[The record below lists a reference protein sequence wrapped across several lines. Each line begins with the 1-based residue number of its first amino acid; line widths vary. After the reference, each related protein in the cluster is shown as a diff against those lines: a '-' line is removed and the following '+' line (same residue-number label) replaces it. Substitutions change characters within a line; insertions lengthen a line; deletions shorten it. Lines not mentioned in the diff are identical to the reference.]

1 VTNRPN
7 TKGIIS
13 WEGVFSI
20 RKTPK
25 GVFLE
30 ASLPGGKKISLPLHL
45 GTQYTPPEGV
55 YGFGG
60 GRVEEAFNGQRHTL
74 GFVLKFFHP
83 GKRAPK
89 EGKEGGVWL
98 SGLFRIKRG
107 EGGTF
112 AAISNASVRV
122 YHKSADHLPEGTAYL
137 RAKVAGHGTPFLLL
151 EHIFYLEKEGE
162 AKVNEGEVKAEETD
176 IPDIELPPEPP
187 F

>member
-1 VTNRPN
+1 VTKRP

-13 WEGVFSI
+13 WEGFFAI
-20 RKTPK
+20 RKTQK

-30 ASLPGGKKISLPLHL
+30 ASLPGKKKVFLPLHL
-45 GTQYTPPEGV
+45 GTQYPPPEGV

-60 GRVEEAFNGQRHTL
+60 GRVEEAFDGQRRTL

-83 GKRAPK
+83 GKGVTR
-89 EGKEGGVWL
+89 EGGVWL
-98 SGLFRIKRG
+98 SGVFRIKG
-107 EGGTF
+107 E
-112 AAISNASVRV
+112 ALAVLSDASVRV

-151 EHIFYLEKEGE
+151 EHIFYLEKGAERAAE
-162 AKVNEGEVKAEETD
+162 ASGVNSGAEELDTF
-176 IPDIELPPEPP
+176 ELPPEPP

>member
-1 VTNRPN
+1 MTRRP

-13 WEGVFSI
+13 WEGFFAI
-20 RKTPK
+20 RRTSR

-30 ASLPGGKKISLPLHL
+30 ASLPGGKKVSLPLHL

-60 GRVEEAFNGQRHTL
+60 GRVEEAFDGRPTL

-83 GKRAPK
+83 GRGAAR
-89 EGKEGGVWL
+89 EGGVWL
-98 SGLFRIKRG
+98 SGIFRIKQG
-107 EGGTF
+107 EKGETL
-112 AAISNASVRV
+112 AVVSNASVRV
-122 YHKSADHLPEGTAYL
+122 YHRSVDHLPQGTAYL

-151 EHIFYLEKEGE
+151 EHVFYLEKGVGTEAQGEGE
-162 AKVNEGEVKAEETD
+162 EFDVLD
-176 IPDIELPPEPP
+176 LELPPDPP